1 MGIDQS
7 QGAEAL
13 LETGRARKQSPASSA
28 TSSCSI
34 NSFGEDQAQFSGA
47 QVQVQELAARALQL
61 PEIRQEKVS
70 ALRQAVLC
78 GTYQPDVEQ
87 VAYELFAH
95 MLVQPAS

>member
-28 TSSCSI
+28 TSSCSS
-34 NSFGEDQAQFSGA
+34 NSFGDQAQFSGA

-61 PEIRQEKVS
+61 PEVREEKVS